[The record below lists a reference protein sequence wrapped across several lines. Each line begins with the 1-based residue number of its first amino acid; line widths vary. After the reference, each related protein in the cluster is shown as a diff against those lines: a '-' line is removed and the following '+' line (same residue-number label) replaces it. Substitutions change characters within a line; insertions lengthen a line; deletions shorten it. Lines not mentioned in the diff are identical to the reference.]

1 MKEILIIK
9 TDGTVER
16 ETLTGNGSEQFATIQ
31 KVVEGWVE
39 RAPLEDYTLLMW
51 VNEEGKLKGLP
62 HNPLAQRLWDKEW
75 GAGTD
80 TIVGNV
86 VITGDDDEEGE
97 TGGLPEGVA
106 DRLMKTLGVL
116 T

>member
-16 ETLTGNGSEQFATIQ
+16 ETLSGNGSEQFATIQ
-31 KVVEGWVE
+31 KAVEGWVE
-39 RAPLEDYTLLMW
+39 RVPLEDYTLLMW

-62 HNPLAQRLWDKEW
+62 HNRLAQQLWDKDW
-75 GAGTD
+75 GEGSD
-80 TIVGNV
+80 YIVGNV
-86 VITGDDDEEGE
+86 VITGDDGEEGE

-106 DRLMKTLGVL
+106 DRLMNTLGVL

>member
-16 ETLTGNGSEQFATIQ
+16 ETLSGNGSEQFAMIQ
-31 KVVEGWVE
+31 KAVDGWVE
-39 RAPLEDYTLLMW
+39 RVPLEDYTLLMW
-51 VNEEGKLKGLP
+51 VNEEGKVRGLP
-62 HNPLAQRLWDKEW
+62 ANRLATLLWEKEY
-75 GAGTD
+75 GIGTD
-80 TIVGNV
+80 VMVGNV
-86 VITGDDDEEGE
+86 VITGDDTGEGE

-106 DRLMKTLGVL
+106 ERLMRTLGVL